1 MTESETDNPLFRES
15 PPSPTEPVVATSSL
29 RALRLARNW
38 KVEDIAARV
47 KYTPRQIDALEAGRF
62 EDLPRGLALRG
73 MVRSYA
79 RLMGVDH
86 AALEAS
92 LQQYIGPMQGGI
104 ANHTSIRAL
113 SATHDVDRRP
123 GSVGWLVLILAVVVV
138 ACAVAVWQGLV
149 PASLVP
155 EWLRSAL
162 R

>member
-1 MTESETDNPLFRES
+1 MSESEAVSPLRRES
-15 PPSPTEPVVATSSL
+15 SPPPEEPVTATSSL
-29 RALRLARNW
+29 RALRLASNLT
-38 KVEDIAARV
+38 VEDIAARI

-86 AALEAS
+86 AALESA
-92 LQQYIGPMQGGI
+92 LLQYIGPMQGGI
-104 ANHTSIRAL
+104 ANHTSIRTL
-113 SATHDVDRRP
+113 SAAHDVDRRP
-123 GSVGWLVLILAVVVV
+123 GSAGWLVLILAVVVA

-155 EWLRSAL
+155 EWLRFAL